1 MPQAITL
8 SASRAVTPTVQ
19 RSGAICWG
27 PFNRS
32 ATGRSAVLRKDILHL
47 TARKAGIHN
56 LPKSG
61 GRKGRP
67 QGCSLCS
74 HRLRRLKPLT
84 PTLSP
89 AAHSAMPSM
98 LPCCTSDL
106 NRRSQKSKG
115 GQRRALRAVP
125 TSGVDGGHG
134 RTTSHQCGD
143 DSAALAHSTDFRSCW
158 STPRTGTPRRLRSP

>member
-1 MPQAITL
+1 M
-8 SASRAVTPTVQ
+8 
-19 RSGAICWG
+19 
-27 PFNRS
+27 N
-32 ATGRSAVLRKDILHL
+32 RSAVLRKDILHL

-89 AAHSAMPSM
+89 ATHSAMRSM

-106 NRRSQKSKG
+106 NRRHDVGSGMIYQDANIKVLSVENAHFAFHKG
-115 GQRRALRAVP
+115 AEAGKY
-125 TSGVDGGHG
+125 
-134 RTTSHQCGD
+134 
-143 DSAALAHSTDFRSCW
+143 
-158 STPRTGTPRRLRSP
+158 

>member
-1 MPQAITL
+1 MAPISATFARVATTGSALRVARRSRRHAQRARPQINFDCGKSLARPI
-8 SASRAVTPTVQ
+8 Q
-19 RSGAICWG
+19 Q
-27 PFNRS
+27 RS
-32 ATGRSAVLRKDILHL
+32 ATARSAVLRKDILHL
-47 TARKAGIHN
+47 TARKTGIHN
-56 LPKSG
+56 MPKSG

-106 NRRSQKSKG
+106 NRRGKTPAGADCSNN
-115 GQRRALRAVP
+115 V
-125 TSGVDGGHG
+125 GGHRG
-134 RTTSHQCGD
+134 NAG
-143 DSAALAHSTDFRSCW
+143 
-158 STPRTGTPRRLRSP
+158 PTGTHDLPRSDLCLE

>member
-1 MPQAITL
+1 MGLPVLGSSPLVQLRSLVYWVSAIP
-8 SASRAVTPTVQ
+8 SFFERPIQ
-19 RSGAICWG
+19 Q
-27 PFNRS
+27 RS
-32 ATGRSAVLRKDILHL
+32 ATARSAVLRKDILHL
-47 TARKAGIHN
+47 TARKTGIHN
-56 LPKSG
+56 MPKSG

-106 NRRSQKSKG
+106 NRRSEKRPGTISLHI
-115 GQRRALRAVP
+115 RAWRDRPL
-125 TSGVDGGHG
+125 SG
-134 RTTSHQCGD
+134 
-143 DSAALAHSTDFRSCW
+143 
-158 STPRTGTPRRLRSP
+158 

>member
-1 MPQAITL
+1 M
-8 SASRAVTPTVQ
+8 V
-19 RSGAICWG
+19 SGAEEGEATG
-27 PFNRS
+27 PFVVSVRAAPGTIEHGGADSRGRAQFFWPIQQCS
-32 ATGRSAVLRKDILHL
+32 ATDRSAVLGKDILHL
-47 TARKAGIHN
+47 TAGKTGIHN
-56 LPKSG
+56 MPKSG

-106 NRRSQKSKG
+106 NRRQ
-115 GQRRALRAVP
+115 L
-125 TSGVDGGHG
+125 
-134 RTTSHQCGD
+134 
-143 DSAALAHSTDFRSCW
+143 LW
-158 STPRTGTPRRLRSP
+158 N